1 MDEQKLIAFFKDLH
15 AHPEVSGSEF
25 RTTAKLR
32 EALEAAGVRIL
43 PSGLQTGFV
52 AEVGGQRPGRVI
64 GLRCDIDA
72 LPVSEESGLPYASQT
87 GGVMHACG
95 HDFHAAAL
103 LGAALLLK
111 EREAELAG
119 TVRLVFQPAEEYG
132 NGAQAVIATGLTADV
147 QEFYAL
153 HTYPPFP
160 AGTLGIKEGPVMAAP
175 DAFHIRIRGRGC
187 HGAQP
192 HKGIS
197 PVPAAAALTLALQS
211 TTGLVVDPF
220 SPAVVTVTH
229 LSAGNTWNVIPES
242 ALVEGT
248 VRTLRGEDRA
258 ALRERIAAA
267 AEGCAAYYG
276 CTAEFE
282 WEDGPAAVVNDAA
295 LCGAAKALAL
305 QMGFTVARQEDTM
318 SSEDF
323 SVYLAACPGVFI
335 RVGTGGGYPNHHP
348 RFTADPAALWPASRF
363 LARLALER
371 CAAE

>member
-258 ALRERIAAA
+258 ALRERIAGTRMKIMITARAA
-267 AEGCAAYYG
+267 SGINMASIKFFC
-276 CTAEFE
+276 
-282 WEDGPAAVVNDAA
+282 
-295 LCGAAKALAL
+295 CGACLSDRNTL
-305 QMGFTVARQEDTM
+305 ISEVTM
-318 SSEDF
+318 
-323 SVYLAACPGVFI
+323 VMLN
-335 RVGTGGGYPNHHP
+335 T
-348 RFTADPAALWPASRF
+348 
-363 LARLALER
+363 
-371 CAAE
+371 

>member
-1 MDEQKLIAFFKDLH
+1 MDEQRLTAFFKDLH

-25 RTTAKLR
+25 RTTGKLR
-32 EALEAAGVRIL
+32 EALEEAGVRIL
-43 PSGLQTGFV
+43 PSGLQTGLV
-52 AEVGGQRPGRVI
+52 AEVGGLRPGRVI

-72 LPVSEESGLPYASQT
+72 LPVCEESGLAYASQNE
-87 GGVMHACG
+87 GVMHACG
-95 HDFHAAAL
+95 HDFHASAL

-111 EREAELAG
+111 EREKELCG

-175 DAFHIRIRGRGC
+175 DAFHIRIRGKGC

-211 TTGLVVDPF
+211 ATGLVVDPF

-229 LSAGNTWNVIPES
+229 LAAGNTWNVVPEA
-242 ALVEGT
+242 ALIEGT
-248 VRTLRGEDRA
+248 VRTLREADRT
-258 ALRERIAAA
+258 ALRGRIAAA
-267 AEGCAAYYG
+267 ASACAGAYG
-276 CTAEFE
+276 CTARFE
-282 WEDGPAAVVNDAA
+282 WEAGSAAVVNDPVLCAA
-295 LCGAAKALAL
+295 ARDIALS
-305 QMGFTVARQEDTM
+305 MGFAVDRQEDTM

-323 SVYLAACPGVFI
+323 SDYLKSAPGVFI
-335 RVGTGGGYPNHHP
+335 RVGTGGEYPNHHP
-348 RFTADPAALWPASRF
+348 RFTADPAALWPAAQF
-363 LARLALER
+363 LARLAETR
-371 CAAE
+371 GREK